1 MKQSVERLGDVS
13 LPACKQGPIVLVYRG
28 WASYVVCVERD
39 DIAVVPAAEEKRK
52 EMEGIE
58 NGKPEVK
65 RLPACI
71 RRGCIGLKTHYGVTA
86 VCSSMEEQHDWKH
99 HQEGEDLPP
108 GEGREFSGVQL
119 DYSLQKPKLNLRA
132 KEIAMFSPTTT
143 GYHISI
149 FGQLI

>member
-1 MKQSVERLGDVS
+1 MYVVQRLGDVS

-28 WASYVVCVERD
+28 WASYVVCVER
-39 DIAVVPAAEEKRK
+39 ERETTLLSFQQLKRERERK

-86 VCSSMEEQHDWKH
+86 VCSSIEEQHDWKH
-99 HQEGEDLPP
+99 HQEEPACLLERGVNS
-108 GEGREFSGVQL
+108 RESNWITA
-119 DYSLQKPKLNLRA
+119 YTSR
-132 KEIAMFSPTTT
+132 S
-143 GYHISI
+143 
-149 FGQLI
+149 